1 MFVIDFP
8 EHIGD
13 CPFISHSSQFLKKF
27 KLALWS
33 GTCYFPSI
41 LLGTYYYTAHVL
53 FTPIAWLYHV
63 SLRYF
68 FFSLWLL
75 LFCQILFKWSLSFPV
90 SLLHAHFLMTLL
102 VIQKAYL
109 KRKKIRRKK
118 NNFYYSRFLS
128 HFKMWYPIHLGDF
141 LSFQKWIL
149 IKPQYEAV
157 RSPFTFLC
165 LNLILCKNQ
174 SVSCPELMIPLEY
187 K

>member
-1 MFVIDFP
+1 MLFSIYP
-8 EHIGD
+8 PWHLLL
-13 CPFISHSSQFLKKF
+13 HS
-27 KLALWS
+27 
-33 GTCYFPSI
+33 TCSFHANCLTLPRLSE
-41 LLGTYYYTAHVL
+41 V
-53 FTPIAWLYHV
+53 
-63 SLRYF
+63 F

-128 HFKMWYPIHLGDF
+128 HFKMWYSIHLGDF

-157 RSPFTFLC
+157 KSPFTFLC
-165 LNLILCKNQ
+165 LNLILCKKQ